1 MTPRKWLQSVDPQSF
16 RRRLLRWF
24 DRFGRDFDW
33 RRSTDLFA
41 VWVSEVMLQQTTTAT
56 VSRRFPAFLEQ
67 FPTVTA
73 LAEAPEEIVLRAW
86 ERLGYYRR
94 ARNLHK
100 AARQVVSEHSGVIP
114 EDPNVLR
121 SLPGLGR
128 YSANAVLCFAR
139 NQPLPILE
147 ANTIRVWSRLCGAKE
162 DATKQPLRGE
172 LWRTAEELIPRTRA
186 RDFNLALM
194 DLGAMICTP
203 RSPNCTSCPLKTDCV
218 AFRSGK
224 PEQFPLK
231 LKKEAT
237 IEERYIVAVLRRGDR
252 FLVSQR
258 PDGGRWAG
266 MWEFPNRRLEPGESP
281 EAAASQLASAVS
293 KRPGPA
299 CKLVDIKHGVMHF
312 RIKANCFLFDVRSAS
327 RQKAETS
334 KWATLAEIAGLPLGS
349 AHRRIVTLLT
359 KTPIGEDGGAAET
372 V

>member
-1 MTPRKWLQSVDPQSF
+1 MTPEKWLQSVDPRSF

-24 DRFGRDFDW
+24 DHFGRDFDW

-56 VSRRFPAFLEQ
+56 VSRRFSAFLQQ
-67 FPTVTA
+67 FPTVAA
-73 LAEAPEEIVLRAW
+73 LADAPEEVVLRAW
-86 ERLGYYRR
+86 EGLGYYRR
-94 ARNLHK
+94 ARNLHS
-100 AARQVVSEHSGVIP
+100 AARRVVADHAGEIP
-114 EDPNVLR
+114 QDPKVLR

-147 ANTIRVWSRLCGAKE
+147 ANTIRVWSRLCGVNG
-162 DATKQPLRGE
+162 DATRQPLRGQ
-172 LWRTAEELIPRTRA
+172 LWQTAEELIPRTRP

-203 RSPNCTSCPLKTDCV
+203 RRPECHSCPLRTDCA

-231 LKKEAT
+231 PKKEAAVD
-237 IEERYIVAVLRRGDR
+237 ERHIVVVIRQGNK

-266 MWEFPNRRLEPGESP
+266 MWEFPNRRLDLGESP
-281 EAAASQLASAVS
+281 EPAASQLAAAIS
-293 KRPGPA
+293 KRCGPA
-299 CKLVDIKHGVMHF
+299 RKLVDLKHGVMHF
-312 RIKANCFLFDVRSAS
+312 RIKANCFVVDARSS
-327 RQKAETS
+327 RQPKVQTS
-334 KWATLAEIAGLPLGS
+334 KWATLGEIADMPLS
-349 AHRRIVTLLT
+349 SVHRRIVTFLT
-359 KTPIGEDGGAAET
+359 KTPVGEDRGPVET
-372 V
+372 L